1 MDDLEEALNK
11 QIEALRA
18 LLSSLVQEEKTYC
31 REKKIGMNER
41 LEMRLNLLE
50 SYENAEAKGV
60 NLMERYLFEKR
71 KPSLLKTGL
80 KIEQLNEFKNALSID
95 ELSISIRIGQLISLL
110 EKIQETNDHLR
121 MLDEQGQMKLYAIV
135 EECPK
140 KMKTQVGVI
149 HP

>member
-1 MDDLEEALNK
+1 
-11 QIEALRA
+11 
-18 LLSSLVQEEKTYC
+18 
-31 REKKIGMNER
+31 MNER